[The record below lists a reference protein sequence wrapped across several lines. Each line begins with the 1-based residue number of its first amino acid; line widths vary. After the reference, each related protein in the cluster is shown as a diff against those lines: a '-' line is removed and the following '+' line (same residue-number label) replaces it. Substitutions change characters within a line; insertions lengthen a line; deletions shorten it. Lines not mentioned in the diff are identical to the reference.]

1 MKHRRLG
8 FAVVLLLLLGALVWA
23 WRQPWAD
30 AVAKSQSASPP
41 VPGPTNTALPEL
53 KGTSPAQLTELWE
66 DFEKPTSPHS
76 FDYRTTARL
85 GQAIVTQVYQA
96 QPGYFVLSTLT
107 PRRES
112 SGNAS
117 SQWVIHAETTRL
129 GLDGSIERVNAMDL
143 ISPIG
148 GGVSSN
154 TLSADGH
161 HRLTISPY
169 ATDNPEE
176 VGLRIEGLFRPLGV
190 ED

>member
-1 MKHRRLG
+1 MKHRMLG
-8 FAVVLLLLLGALVWA
+8 IGAVLLLLFGALILA

-30 AVAKSQSASPP
+30 VGAKSQSVRVPAPEP
-41 VPGPTNTALPEL
+41 VNTALPEL

-66 DFEKPTSPHS
+66 DFEKPASPHS
-76 FDYRTTARL
+76 FDYRTSARL

-129 GLDGSIERVNAMDL
+129 GLDGSIERINAMDL
-143 ISPIG
+143 TSPIG

-154 TLSADGH
+154 TLSTDGN

-176 VGLRIEGLFRPLGV
+176 VGLRIEGLFRPQGV